1 PVTTN
6 AILWDQQIVI
16 PSGEI
21 KPGVRTPE
29 IIQGSLN
36 KKTGNFGWLNYSA
49 LAIYF
54 VILLLI
60 GVYFSFRQKST
71 QEYFK
76 GGGRVPWWAA
86 GLSVFGTALSAITF
100 MAIPAK
106 TFATDWTYFFY
117 NLSVLLS
124 TPIIVILFIPF
135 Y

>member
-1 PVTTN
+1 
-6 AILWDQQIVI
+6 
-16 PSGEI
+16 
-21 KPGVRTPE
+21 
-29 IIQGSLN
+29 
-36 KKTGNFGWLNYSA
+36 

-71 QEYFK
+71 QDYFK

-135 Y
+135 YRRLNITTAYEYLEHRFNLAVRLFGSFSFMLFQVGRIAIVLYLPAIAL